1 MVDARRGGNALHKE
15 GAARPHQ
22 QPAASA
28 VQSVGWW
35 VGCISQSPP
44 HKLVKS
50 SLQQSAGSAHGLCAL
65 GHLLG
70 LAMGRALQQDQRVE
84 SRATVRPSQGGRQLG
99 DGVRAS
105 RRSSTVEGSA
115 FEESKSM
122 CTRET
127 EELKNDAI

>member
-1 MVDARRGGNALHKE
+1 M
-15 GAARPHQ
+15 
-22 QPAASA
+22 
-28 VQSVGWW
+28 
-35 VGCISQSPP
+35 SQSPP

-84 SRATVRPSQGGRQLG
+84 FRAAVRPSQGGRKSG
-99 DGVRAS
+99 DGVKAS
-105 RRSSTVEGSA
+105 RRSFAVEGSA

-122 CTRET
+122 WVRET
-127 EELKNDAI
+127 EEFRNDDAE